1 MNEQRD
7 RTARFR
13 AISWY
18 LAGLLLLCACWRL
31 ITPLA
36 ALVDPMWSTARLSC
50 TPACSLTLDPVQLLD
65 WEVRDRAR
73 IQVDME
79 QRISSGLEV
88 AEVRAAIIGSR
99 VLRAAPEVFFFLA
112 LGFAAGG
119 FARSGIERRALAWLR
134 RAMWSAVI
142 WPVTGSVAHAL
153 NSWATMPMVSGQRE
167 VHIGIYPQDLV
178 VGLLV
183 AASLRLIIWALEEA
197 LTLRADSDEYV

>member
-1 MNEQRD
+1 
-7 RTARFR
+7 
-13 AISWY
+13 
-18 LAGLLLLCACWRL
+18 
-31 ITPLA
+31 
-36 ALVDPMWSTARLSC
+36 
-50 TPACSLTLDPVQLLD
+50 
-65 WEVRDRAR
+65 
-73 IQVDME
+73 ME

-178 VGLLV
+178 VGLVV